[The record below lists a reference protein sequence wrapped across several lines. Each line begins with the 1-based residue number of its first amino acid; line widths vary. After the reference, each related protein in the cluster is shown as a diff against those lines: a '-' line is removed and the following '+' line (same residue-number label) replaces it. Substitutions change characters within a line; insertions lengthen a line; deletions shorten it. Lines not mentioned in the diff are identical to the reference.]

1 MSIGLFVSLSV
12 CLSLFLSLA
21 LSPAHLY
28 IYMFTCM
35 CVCTYLFAMLIHLA
49 MLTYLH
55 AHMRIYLYVYCL
67 HMYDVICTCIV
78 FICTTSPCST
88 RLYYP
93 RALNFSLSVYVRT
106 AYKCAYIYIY
116 ISCCSLCVS
125 VGYLLSASVKSEPP
139 NPQLQFKIFGT
150 ILSQGS

>member
-55 AHMRIYLYVYCL
+55 AHMLTAVLRSLYCA
-67 HMYDVICTCIV
+67 I
-78 FICTTSPCST
+78 PCST

-106 AYKCAYIYIY
+106 AYQCAYIYIY
-116 ISCCSLCVS
+116 IYPVVLCVS
-125 VGYLLSASVKSEPP
+125 LSVTSSRRPSSQNPP
-139 NPQLQFKIFGT
+139 THSYSLRSLAQF
-150 ILSQGS
+150 